1 MLKNSRQKS
10 NIKEKRKNVKAK
22 QSNNSKKGRLVHI
35 SNGLPFSFDKE
46 TNLFKTNDDE
56 YIKMI
61 KISGINLFG
70 MKEDDQQLRMVTFQ
84 KMFNPLLKMGQI
96 YSYEIPADVDAYILD
111 YENTEA
117 DLNLGKEQDYIK
129 YEILEDNKERLIN
142 TSITREMVDRCFV
155 LVIKDRK
162 LDRLDRRINEAQQ
175 HLSSFN
181 NGIILST
188 QEMIEIIYSY
198 YNPRD
203 SLFTKEE
210 VNLNE
215 DIMDYIYPDLLG
227 FVDKKFNQFIKL
239 NGVYCTTLYVS
250 KITKSDM
257 AFLSILA
264 TYPDVEFSMHFEIA
278 PEC

>member
-1 MLKNSRQKS
+1 
-10 NIKEKRKNVKAK
+10 
-22 QSNNSKKGRLVHI
+22 
-35 SNGLPFSFDKE
+35 
-46 TNLFKTNDDE
+46 
-56 YIKMI
+56 
-61 KISGINLFG
+61 
-70 MKEDDQQLRMVTFQ
+70 
-84 KMFNPLLKMGQI
+84 
-96 YSYEIPADVDAYILD
+96 
-111 YENTEA
+111 
-117 DLNLGKEQDYIK
+117 
-129 YEILEDNKERLIN
+129 
-142 TSITREMVDRCFV
+142 
-155 LVIKDRK
+155 
-162 LDRLDRRINEAQQ
+162 
-175 HLSSFN
+175 
-181 NGIILST
+181 
-188 QEMIEIIYSY
+188 MIEIIYSY

-278 PEC
+278 PEDEMKNELDRSVKNMNSNLDKEKDASKIAELENKQQQTVELINQISIDDDIPFYFSICMRRAQWCRFQRSIQIH

>member
-129 YEILEDNKERLIN
+129 YEILEDNKE
-142 TSITREMVDRCFV
+142 
-155 LVIKDRK
+155 
-162 LDRLDRRINEAQQ
+162 
-175 HLSSFN
+175 
-181 NGIILST
+181 
-188 QEMIEIIYSY
+188 
-198 YNPRD
+198 
-203 SLFTKEE
+203 
-210 VNLNE
+210 
-215 DIMDYIYPDLLG
+215 
-227 FVDKKFNQFIKL
+227 
-239 NGVYCTTLYVS
+239 
-250 KITKSDM
+250 
-257 AFLSILA
+257 
-264 TYPDVEFSMHFEIA
+264 
-278 PEC
+278 